1 MELAYTLIIG
11 IDPMTM
17 IQSTRGSRMT
27 NWLDN
32 ALRHLQIGESLL
44 TDGVDG
50 LCQGGQAST
59 DVNGKLCTTGAG
71 RWQTVIRQM
80 QTPVNFA
87 DILRARA
94 LL

>member
-1 MELAYTLIIG
+1 MNDL
-11 IDPMTM
+11 
-17 IQSTRGSRMT
+17 
-27 NWLDN
+27 LDN
-32 ALRHLQIGESLL
+32 ALRQLQLGESLL
-44 TDGVDG
+44 AGGVGG
-50 LCQGGQAST
+50 LRQGWQAST
-59 DVNGKLCTTGAG
+59 DVIGKLCTSGAE

>member
-1 MELAYTLIIG
+1 
-11 IDPMTM
+11 
-17 IQSTRGSRMT
+17 MT

-50 LCQGGQAST
+50 LCQGWQAST

-80 QTPVNFA
+80 QTPVNLA

>member
-1 MELAYTLIIG
+1 
-11 IDPMTM
+11 
-17 IQSTRGSRMT
+17 MT

>member
-1 MELAYTLIIG
+1 MNDL
-11 IDPMTM
+11 
-17 IQSTRGSRMT
+17 
-27 NWLDN
+27 LDN
-32 ALRHLQIGESLL
+32 ALRQLQLGESLL
-44 TDGVDG
+44 AGGVGG
-50 LCQGGQAST
+50 LRQGWQAST
-59 DVNGKLCTTGAG
+59 DVIGKLYRGAE

>member
-1 MELAYTLIIG
+1 M
-11 IDPMTM
+11 D
-17 IQSTRGSRMT
+17 
-27 NWLDN
+27 NVLDK

-44 TDGVDG
+44 ADGVDG
-50 LCQGGQAST
+50 LCQGWQAST
-59 DVNGKLCTTGAG
+59 DVIGKLCNNGAE

-80 QTPVNFA
+80 QQAPMNLA